1 MLEIYFNIFIIA
13 DSFLEESRIF
23 IFNEEQAGWKR
34 PNLWTSLK
42 QSWSV
47 YKINCRALYIIQ
59 ALVMQQQCSSSL
71 PSELP

>member
-1 MLEIYFNIFIIA
+1 MLEIYFNKFNIA

-34 PNLWTSLK
+34 PSLWTSLK

-47 YKINCRALYIIQ
+47 YKINCWALCIIQ
-59 ALVMQQQCSSSL
+59 ALVMQQQYSYSS
-71 PSELP
+71 PFELP